1 MVEPRKCIIDRMW
14 ILIFFDHRCYCFAI
28 FAIVSSF
35 VASMDSTSETLPR
48 LLLREI
54 KIRVFFCS
62 GDTHLCCLYF
72 CTAVPA
78 EPFWN
83 AEEIIP
89 GGSNQL
95 WNLHLL
101 YGRNMSSRMENWWC
115 AVNGKRTKRHT
126 RREILRDYPIFCDD
140 MLPFVVDMD
149 KKNMGD
155 ERERGWWSWPE
166 RLVSISMMQHGLWFH
181 LHDTMTNNYFQTVY
195 IKMTATSSDSQDLTF
210 SQWLHTD
217 GWHLHQNFCKIK
229 LCYSIT
235 EIEIFN
241 SYYIYYFV
249 YNYNRFGKRRRVT
262 PDFVCTRWLQTV
274 R

>member
-126 RREILRDYPIFCDD
+126 RREILWDYPIFCDD

-155 ERERGWWSWPE
+155 ERERMMIVTRKIGFHFDDATWA
-166 RLVSISMMQHGLWFH
+166 LVSSARHN
-181 LHDTMTNNYFQTVY
+181 D
-195 IKMTATSSDSQDLTF
+195 K
-210 SQWLHTD
+210 
-217 GWHLHQNFCKIK
+217 
-229 LCYSIT
+229 
-235 EIEIFN
+235 
-241 SYYIYYFV
+241 
-249 YNYNRFGKRRRVT
+249 
-262 PDFVCTRWLQTV
+262 
-274 R
+274 

>member
-1 MVEPRKCIIDRMW
+1 MHKNSLASRETFEKLFNLKCRHIFQTPLDRFSLPLYPSFPTDWRGNSTLDGSSSFRLAMVEPRKCIIDRMW

-35 VASMDSTSETLPR
+35 VASMDSTSEALPG

-83 AEEIIP
+83 AVEIIP

-101 YGRNMSSRMENWWC
+101 YGRNMSSRMKNW
-115 AVNGKRTKRHT
+115 
-126 RREILRDYPIFCDD
+126 
-140 MLPFVVDMD
+140 
-149 KKNMGD
+149 
-155 ERERGWWSWPE
+155 
-166 RLVSISMMQHGLWFH
+166 
-181 LHDTMTNNYFQTVY
+181 
-195 IKMTATSSDSQDLTF
+195 
-210 SQWLHTD
+210 
-217 GWHLHQNFCKIK
+217 
-229 LCYSIT
+229 
-235 EIEIFN
+235 
-241 SYYIYYFV
+241 
-249 YNYNRFGKRRRVT
+249 
-262 PDFVCTRWLQTV
+262 
-274 R
+274 